1 MNKIVEINK
10 ILFRKNSYYFSTF
23 KKIDATQEFFNT
35 ISGHK
40 EKKRSKFAQRPDV
53 GKLKWFNDHI
63 LEIYTLIR
71 QIGILHTLRFL
82 RYASSPKILYVDFVI
97 VNNGDD
103 KIVYKSETSIPL
115 QDRYTYNDIENFKM
129 KEILIHDVEIKNS
142 VSFEIKK
149 IKSNSKSFNIK
160 KNDTNIYMLNIIAG
174 LLLEQVIL
182 LPQCIFPLYSY
193 LDQKLKVFVL
203 QTELVQKS

>member
-1 MNKIVEINK
+1 M
-10 ILFRKNSYYFSTF
+10 
-23 KKIDATQEFFNT
+23 
-35 ISGHK
+35 
-40 EKKRSKFAQRPDV
+40 
-53 GKLKWFNDHI
+53 
-63 LEIYTLIR
+63 
-71 QIGILHTLRFL
+71 RFL

-160 KNDTNIYMLNIIAG
+160 KNDTNIYNAQHNSWIIAG
-174 LLLEQVIL
+174 AGNFAASMHIPSIL
-182 LPQCIFPLYSY
+182 IWIKIEGICSSNRISRNH
-193 LDQKLKVFVL
+193 K
-203 QTELVQKS
+203 